1 MFKKFLTI
9 SLIAGAS
16 LALPVQAEDR
26 ALLIGVG
33 KYQNPEFNLPGIDL
47 DINMMQKAAK
57 LLGFDNIKTILDEQT
72 TLSNVTKTMED
83 YLINGVSSND
93 RVLIYFSGHGTHI
106 PDESGDEA
114 DKVDEVL
121 TMHDLK
127 RATIAG
133 KPSLKG
139 VLVDDELN
147 DILKKI
153 PSKNILLLLDAC
165 NSGTA
170 TKGIT
175 LSRGT
180 LGEDLPTIPKTI
192 QYEGMSVVSSKGNF
206 MTQAKSQNDNYVAI
220 SAAGDTES
228 AQATSKGS
236 LFTLGILAAI
246 NQSAIDSSTLTANTL
261 KTYSTNF
268 IKLENTKAP
277 FTPRLSGNTQL
288 ADKAIKIRASNNGY
302 GETWKKLTQ
311 LVSNVAPLDI
321 KINKNNYASGDQLKV
336 TINNN
341 QSGYLSVISVD
352 PKDQTTILFPNKHHS
367 DSKVHGTIT
376 IPTEQMKFELDI
388 RAPYGETLIVAFL
401 TEKPLSLYKD
411 GNGMRENKGVLD
423 SREVVGNK
431 LHTLSELSLQKT
443 TRAFG
448 VKAKKSS
455 KSRAGKIVTLTCE
468 SKCN

>member
-16 LALPVQAEDR
+16 LTSPVHAEDR

-57 LLGFDNIKTILDEQT
+57 LMGFDNIKTILDEQT

-83 YLINGVSSND
+83 YLINGVSNND

-106 PDESGDEA
+106 PDESGDEV

-133 KPSLKG
+133 KPSLAG
-139 VLVDDELN
+139 VLVDDKLN
-147 DILKKI
+147 DILKRI

-192 QYEGMSVVSSKGNF
+192 QYDGMPVVSDKGNF
-206 MTQAKSQNDNYVAI
+206 MTQTKSQNDNYVAI

-246 NQSAIDSSTLTANTL
+246 NQSAIDSSPLTANTL
-261 KTYSTNF
+261 KTHSTNF

-288 ADKAIKIRASNNGY
+288 ANKAIKIRASEHGS
-302 GETWKKLTQ
+302 GETWKRLTQ
-311 LVSNVAPLDI
+311 LVGNAAPLDI
-321 KINKNNYASGDQLKV
+321 KINQKNYVEGDRLKV
-336 TINNN
+336 TIKNN
-341 QSGYLSVISVD
+341 QSGYLSIISVD
-352 PKDQTTILFPNKHHS
+352 PKDQPTVLFPNQYHPE
-367 DSKVHGTIT
+367 SKIEGTIT
-376 IPTEQMKFELDI
+376 IPTAQMEMDKFYLPTQ
-388 RAPYGETLIVAFL
+388 APFGETLIVAFL

-411 GNGMRENKGVLD
+411 GNGMRGDKGKV
-423 SREVVGNK
+423 NNI
-431 LHTLSELSLQKT
+431 LHTLSELSLQKM

-448 VKAKKSS
+448 VKAKKAS
-455 KSRAGKIVTLTCE
+455 KIRAGKIVTLTCK